1 MHKFFRFFLIL
12 FRLVFGITFIV
23 SGVLKLIDPVGTG
36 LVVSEYFSAFG
47 TAFLKPLSVTF
58 GILLSV
64 LELVIGLAVLVR
76 LRICFFSWVAL
87 CLTVFFTVVTF
98 ILYKFSPIQDC
109 GCFGEAVHLTN
120 GQTFTKNLILLIC
133 IIPVFIYRKKYEM
146 VARPVAEWIFLG
158 YHFAAAAVLSISL
171 YHTGPL
177 AEFGDFKVGTDIHS
191 MLEMGWSGESED
203 VFVYEKDGVKQNFTI
218 SDIPD
223 STWQFV
229 EMIPGIPEEES
240 ARSFDFAVS
249 DAFGR
254 YITDSILNHTGPVV
268 LFSVYEPED
277 LDGDEWN
284 EMVEI
289 TGHLNG
295 RGIFSR
301 ILIPGAAGDSLSEYC
316 ASSDYKTLISLSRS
330 NGGMVV
336 LSSGTV
342 IKKGYRGEFTEN
354 ELMDMLE
361 GDFDDMISAY
371 SISENFMLELLFAI
385 LIVNTLFFR
394 YFCGLKRDRRHSVAI

>member
-64 LELVIGLAVLVR
+64 LELVTGLAVLVR
-76 LRICFFSWVAL
+76 LRIRFFSWVAL
-87 CLTVFFTVVTF
+87 CLTVFFTIITF

-120 GQTFTKNLILLIC
+120 GQTFTKNLLLLVC
-133 IIPVFIYRKKYEM
+133 IIPVFLYRKKYEL
-146 VARPVAEWIFLG
+146 VARPVAEWIFLA
-158 YHFAAAAVLSISL
+158 YHFTVALLLSISL

-177 AEFGDFKVGTDIHS
+177 AEFGDFKVGTDIQS
-191 MLEMGWSGESED
+191 RLNIGWSGESED
-203 VFVYEKDGVKQNFTI
+203 VFVYEKDGVKQSFTI

-229 EMIPGIPEEES
+229 EMVPGIPEDES
-240 ARSFDFAVS
+240 DHSFDFAVA
-249 DAFGR
+249 DAAGQ
-254 YITDSILNHTGPVV
+254 YVTDSILNHTGPVV
-268 LFSVYEPED
+268 LFSVYEPGD
-277 LDGDEWN
+277 LDEDEWN

-289 TGHLNG
+289 TGHLNEK
-295 RGIFSR
+295 GIFSR
-301 ILIPGAAGDSLSEYC
+301 ILVSCSAGDSLPEYY

-330 NGGMVV
+330 NGGMVI
-336 LSSGTV
+336 LDSGTV
-342 IKKGYRGEFTEN
+342 IKKGYCGEFTES
-354 ELMDMLE
+354 ELMDLLE
-361 GDFDDMISAY
+361 GDFDEMISTY
-371 SISENFMLELLFAI
+371 SISENFMLELLLALLI
-385 LIVNTLFFR
+385 LNILFFR